1 MANRQ
6 NKLRIGVV
14 LTAEA
19 RKALRSEPIQLFLKE
34 GQYFNCD
41 SISQDGFFL
50 NMKLKLPEEGE
61 LVHEIAI
68 QFRTCSTRFR
78 RKPRL
83 ASALA
88 RRTRA
93 SSWGQIFSRLIH
105 CLAPCLSSPSTFSYS
120 LFTDSSPYFLSSRRT
135 MKCPRAAD

>member
-6 NKLRIGVV
+6 NRPRIGVV

-19 RKALRSEPIQLFLKE
+19 RKALRSEPIQLFLQD

-61 LVHEIAI
+61 VVAEIAI
-68 QFRTCSTRFR
+68 PISYVLYMVSAEAQA
-78 RKPRL
+78 RL
-83 ASALA
+83 GFGKG
-88 RRTRA
+88 T
-93 SSWGQIFSRLIH
+93 
-105 CLAPCLSSPSTFSYS
+105 
-120 LFTDSSPYFLSSRRT
+120 
-135 MKCPRAAD
+135 

>member
-50 NMKLKLPEEGE
+50 NMKLRLPEEGE

-68 QFRTCSTRFR
+68 PISYVLYMVSAEAQV
-78 RKPRL
+78 RL
-83 ASALA
+83 
-88 RRTRA
+88 
-93 SSWGQIFSRLIH
+93 G
-105 CLAPCLSSPSTFSYS
+105 LS
-120 LFTDSSPYFLSSRRT
+120 
-135 MKCPRAAD
+135 KEN

>member
-14 LTAEA
+14 LTAED

-50 NMKLKLPEEGE
+50 NMKLRLPEEGE

-68 QFRTCSTRFR
+68 PISYVLYTVSAEAQA
-78 RKPRL
+78 RL
-83 ASALA
+83 GFSKEN
-88 RRTRA
+88 
-93 SSWGQIFSRLIH
+93 QIE
-105 CLAPCLSSPSTFSYS
+105 
-120 LFTDSSPYFLSSRRT
+120 
-135 MKCPRAAD
+135 

>member
-6 NKLRIGVV
+6 NKLKIGVV
-14 LTAEA
+14 LTADA

-61 LVHEIAI
+61 LVAEIAI
-68 QFRTCSTRFR
+68 PISYVLYMVSAEAQA
-78 RKPRL
+78 RL
-83 ASALA
+83 
-88 RRTRA
+88 
-93 SSWGQIFSRLIH
+93 GFSKEI
-105 CLAPCLSSPSTFSYS
+105 
-120 LFTDSSPYFLSSRRT
+120 
-135 MKCPRAAD
+135 

>member
-68 QFRTCSTRFR
+68 PISYVLYTVSAEAQA
-78 RKPRL
+78 RL
-83 ASALA
+83 GFSQEN
-88 RRTRA
+88 
-93 SSWGQIFSRLIH
+93 QIE
-105 CLAPCLSSPSTFSYS
+105 
-120 LFTDSSPYFLSSRRT
+120 
-135 MKCPRAAD
+135 

>member
-50 NMKLKLPEEGE
+50 NMKLRLPEEGE

-68 QFRTCSTRFR
+68 PISYVLHTVSAEAQA
-78 RKPRL
+78 RL
-83 ASALA
+83 
-88 RRTRA
+88 
-93 SSWGQIFSRLIH
+93 G
-105 CLAPCLSSPSTFSYS
+105 LS
-120 LFTDSSPYFLSSRRT
+120 
-135 MKCPRAAD
+135 KEN

>member
-6 NKLRIGVV
+6 SKLRIGVV

-19 RKALRSEPIQLFLKE
+19 RKALRTEPIQLFLKE

-50 NMKLKLPEEGE
+50 SMKLRLPEEGE

-68 QFRTCSTRFR
+68 PISYVLYMVSAEAQA
-78 RKPRL
+78 RL
-83 ASALA
+83 GFA
-88 RRTRA
+88 
-93 SSWGQIFSRLIH
+93 
-105 CLAPCLSSPSTFSYS
+105 
-120 LFTDSSPYFLSSRRT
+120 
-135 MKCPRAAD
+135 KEN